1 MYFIKYKSILFNME
15 SKNHEKKEIY
25 TVKRKSY
32 TVIAKVTDEKLS
44 KENLI
49 KLIVQYGLEELQR
62 EDY

>member
-15 SKNHEKKEIY
+15 SKNNEKKEIY

>member
-1 MYFIKYKSILFNME
+1 MYFIKYKSILFN
-15 SKNHEKKEIY
+15 EKKEKC
-25 TVKRKSY
+25 TVKKKSY
-32 TVIAKVTDEKLS
+32 TVIEKVTDEKLS

>member
-1 MYFIKYKSILFNME
+1 ME
-15 SKNHEKKEIY
+15 SKNNEKKEIY

>member
-1 MYFIKYKSILFNME
+1 ME
-15 SKNHEKKEIY
+15 SKNNEKKEKC
-25 TVKRKSY
+25 TVKKKSY
-32 TVIAKVTDEKLS
+32 TVIEKVTDEKLS

>member
-1 MYFIKYKSILFNME
+1 ME
-15 SKNHEKKEIY
+15 SKNNEKKEIY
-25 TVKRKSY
+25 TVKGKNY